1 MTLRRLLL
9 SVATVGLFASAAFLP
24 TPAPAATAAQRDGL
38 ADQIVFGNPIS
49 DQRHD
54 LILHHGKIITG
65 GLRESAVRLL
75 PLNPPADNGGY
86 LTLTMRTN
94 PVKRNYITCQF
105 WGSDFGLERGR
116 LILSCNG
123 KQVGYQV
130 QGDYNTLNGAENAP
144 PAPPFADRFYYVT
157 TPLPWR
163 MTRGKKTVH
172 LKIQAIGREWP
183 YGSYWKQYQRVQKL
197 PSLAMYRLFIHTNPF
212 FVPPVGDQQA
222 TALPPAPVR
231 TKPGYS
237 AITRLKNA
245 VNGYVRGVMRN
256 KRMPDG
262 MNHLDV
268 LAKAYNTPWCLAYH
282 QRAVLQ
288 RLIADIDLHAI
299 AATKAANGHGGRWQ
313 AFSNA
318 GWSTFGPA
326 ADAICRVYHDI
337 GPYLHQEVRVHGK
350 TLPRFKL
357 WGAAL
362 RSGRDYLEYHQ
373 RTYSNQCMIVEYNL
387 YACNKALEHIDPAL
401 AWPEPVA
408 LHYLKIAVGLAPY
421 LGSRTAHGWQMPYGN
436 HYTVVTRA
444 GLTRE
449 LGYVA
454 TYGEIQ
460 IWPYRMWRLSHN
472 PLIKKQ
478 YEKIFL
484 ARTFFRYP
492 ARDRDGYRC
501 MRLEEVIGWRHD
513 LYPSIIAYGDPSTGC
528 MMEAAA
534 ALGMSCP
541 QAVGYAQQCLAD
553 NQFFRAEQQAPS
565 QFFRGITVLTA
576 LSVPQQYAKVAAM
589 PAVPYRLPMSH
600 GQKNFVWADPQDGVV
615 VIKNG
620 HDRLWASLYYRAQG
634 GINYLARIHFTEPT
648 MDRLVTM
655 NEQCRFPSSGMYD
668 IRKNWTDVN
677 FRPGYTRQDH
687 AQQAFAG
694 QKMPI
699 PVLPRGYKIRAGRNG
714 ETSQEGPYLGRAS
727 FYRLHFGPYLIGMNT
742 TKSGRYNLH
751 IPPGVTQAEDLSTGR
766 DIKIDGPPVVKPQQT
781 VVLYLRRQIARQA
794 AN

>member
-1 MTLRRLLL
+1 MRLQRFGFFIAALL
-9 SVATVGLFASAAFLP
+9 AGGMSWPGGHTSAASRDFS
-24 TPAPAATAAQRDGL
+24 DGL
-38 ADQIVFGNPIS
+38 ADQIIFGNMVS
-49 DQRHD
+49 DQAHD
-54 LILHHGKIITG
+54 LVLHHGKVITG
-65 GLRESAVRLL
+65 GLGESAVRLL
-75 PLNPPADNGGY
+75 PMNPPMDDGGY
-86 LTLTMRTN
+86 LTLSMRVN
-94 PVKRNYITCQF
+94 PVTRNYITCQF
-105 WGSDFGLERGR
+105 WGSDFGMERGR

-144 PAPPFADRFYYVT
+144 PAPPFADRFYFVT
-157 TPLPWR
+157 TPLPLR
-163 MTRGKKTVH
+163 MTRGRVTVH

-183 YGSYWKQYQRVQKL
+183 YGSYWKQYQYAQKR

-231 TKPGYS
+231 TKPGYN
-237 AITRLKNA
+237 AIERLENA
-245 VNGYVRGVMRN
+245 VNGYVRGMMRSA
-256 KRMPDG
+256 RLPDG

-268 LAKAYNTPWCLAYH
+268 LAKAYKTRWCIAYH
-282 QRAVLQ
+282 QPAVLK
-288 RLIADIDLHAI
+288 RLIKDIDLHAI
-299 AATKAANGHGGRWQ
+299 AATTPGKGHGGRWQ
-313 AFSNA
+313 AFTNA

-326 ADAICRVYHDI
+326 ADAICRIYRYL
-337 GPYLHQEVRVHGK
+337 GPYLHQGVHAGGKIVPRVR
-350 TLPRFKL
+350 L
-357 WGAAL
+357 WGKAL
-362 RSGRDYLEYHQ
+362 QAGRDYLEYHQ

-387 YACNKALEHIDPAL
+387 YACNKALEHIDPSL
-401 AWPEPVA
+401 AWPEPEA
-408 LHYLKIAVGLAPY
+408 LHFLKIGLGLAPY
-421 LGSRTAHGWQMPYGN
+421 LGSKTADGWQMPYGH
-436 HYTVVTRA
+436 HYTVVTKA

-460 IWPYRMWRLSHN
+460 IWPYRMWRLSHS
-472 PLIKKQ
+472 PIIKKQ

-553 NQFFRAEQQAPS
+553 NEFFRAEEQAPS

-576 LSVPQQYAKVAAM
+576 LSVPQEYAKVSAM
-589 PAVPYRLPMSH
+589 PAVHYRLPMSH
-600 GQKNFVWADPQDGVV
+600 GQPNFVWADPQDGAVA
-615 VIKNG
+615 IKHG
-620 HDRLWASLYYRAQG
+620 HDRLWASLYYRAQM
-634 GINYLARIHFTEPT
+634 GINYLARVQFTTPT
-648 MDRLVTM
+648 MDHLVTM
-655 NEQCRFPSSGMYD
+655 NEQVKFPPSGLYA
-668 IRKNWTDVN
+668 IRQNWTDVN
-677 FRPGYTRQDH
+677 FRYGYTRQDH

-699 PVLPRGYKIRAGRNG
+699 PVLPSGYKIRAGRNG
-714 ETSQEGPYLGRAS
+714 ETAQEGPYLGRAW
-727 FYRLHFGPYLIGMNT
+727 FYRLHYGPYLIGMNT
-742 TKSGRYNLH
+742 TRSGTYSLRV
-751 IPPGVTQAEDLSTGR
+751 PRGVTRAENLSTGHN
-766 DIKIDGPPVVKPQQT
+766 IEIDGPLIVKPRQT
-781 VVLYLRRQIARQA
+781 IVLYLK
-794 AN
+794 